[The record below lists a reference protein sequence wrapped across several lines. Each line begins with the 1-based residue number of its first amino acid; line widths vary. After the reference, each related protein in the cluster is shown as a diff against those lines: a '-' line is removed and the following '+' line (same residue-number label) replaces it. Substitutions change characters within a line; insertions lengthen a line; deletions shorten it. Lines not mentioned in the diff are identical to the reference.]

1 MATFER
7 RPSLTSYDIEK
18 AVAAERDNKFGRG
31 KARPKESSI
40 STDDGVLRISTA
52 DVTSA
57 SNSRPSTTVDQPS
70 GDPTPL
76 ERPYAGIRDMGKV
89 RSGVDKL
96 LPTQKAGRPGKLT
109 RRVSMAENI
118 QQLGQSVSSPYSPAS
133 PASPSTIRSPLR
145 FFRKREDVR
154 DSIIAQTKTAREQKP
169 PQVLRERVKEVG
181 MARMDQDWERVQR
194 PSLLLR
200 ISSSLSAISAFVLR
214 MLLFGWGPWFRK
226 TFVVGDEEME
236 SYMAAVRALPL
247 HSLPRLR
254 ALEAILNLSYSP
266 GNQLA
271 MVQNDLLP
279 MLILEIRQAHDGS
292 PQQAVAL
299 AIVRNL
305 CALSGF
311 RQNAVNEVG
320 DILIAVCWAVEDDVC
335 KQHALGALANLTA
348 NARPSELLVNLEV
361 IEPLLYLSTYGSNFS
376 KLLTTP
382 QIQVR
387 ALALMALHNLAVVQT
402 NRHRLLKH
410 KALEKLKMLFLE
422 PALCGLLATLT
433 SMQLITH
440 KGHPMLIFSEKM
452 RNIPEVVLCLKH
464 ALEGKA
470 LYGLVWN
477 PRHVLKAINTLMLFE
492 PNHRLLVKAGV
503 DDLLV
508 RVVFGQCEAIRDRWF
523 MDMARSM
530 RTTLAPLVLKFGS
543 SRRGEMTEA
552 DADAEQIRRHALIGL
567 EYFPPIRPRS
577 ISDSAAL
584 ARA

>member
-292 PQQAVAL
+292 PQQAVRACAYASHACSRLWASARSARTVTGLARLGLSHCMDMQVAL

-361 IEPLLYLSTYGSNFS
+361 LSLCPPLSLSSLS
-376 KLLTTP
+376 RA
-382 QIQVR
+382 R
-387 ALALMALHNLAVVQT
+387 ALSP
-402 NRHRLLKH
+402 
-410 KALEKLKMLFLE
+410 LF
-422 PALCGLLATLT
+422 A
-433 SMQLITH
+433 
-440 KGHPMLIFSEKM
+440 
-452 RNIPEVVLCLKH
+452 
-464 ALEGKA
+464 
-470 LYGLVWN
+470 
-477 PRHVLKAINTLMLFE
+477 
-492 PNHRLLVKAGV
+492 
-503 DDLLV
+503 
-508 RVVFGQCEAIRDRWF
+508 RDR
-523 MDMARSM
+523 
-530 RTTLAPLVLKFGS
+530 
-543 SRRGEMTEA
+543 
-552 DADAEQIRRHALIGL
+552 EQAG
-567 EYFPPIRPRS
+567 
-577 ISDSAAL
+577 
-584 ARA
+584 